1 MYKKY
6 IKRLFDIVLSLI
18 LIIILFP
25 VMILVAILLLANL
38 GFPLWNEIRNR
49 EGKNK
54 KVFIMYKFRTKKLH
68 TKDLSSREK
77 YTKLSFI
84 VDRLRLN
91 ELPQLFNVLK
101 GDMSLVGP
109 RPFVPGE
116 KLPEGKISEKRYL
129 VRPGLTGMAQVKG
142 ARALTHKQKL
152 EYDVIYYDNLSFKTD
167 FKIFIITIFKIFKID
182 RS

>member
-6 IKRLFDIVLSLI
+6 FKRLLDLIISLI

-25 VMILVAILLLANL
+25 VMIIVAFLLLVNL
-38 GFPLWNEIRNR
+38 GFPLWNEKRER

-54 KVFIMYKFRTKKLH
+54 KVFIMYKFRTKKLNSEKL
-68 TKDLSSREK
+68 TYRNRYTDFSRV
-77 YTKLSFI
+77 I
-84 VDRLRLN
+84 DRVRLN

-109 RPFVPGE
+109 RPFIPGDN
-116 KLPEGKISEKRYL
+116 LPEGEISAKRYL
-129 VRPGLTGMAQVKG
+129 VRPGLTGLAQVNG
-142 ARALTHKQKL
+142 GRGLTHKQKL

-167 FKIFIITIFKIFKID
+167 FKILLATITNIFKID
-182 RS
+182 RD